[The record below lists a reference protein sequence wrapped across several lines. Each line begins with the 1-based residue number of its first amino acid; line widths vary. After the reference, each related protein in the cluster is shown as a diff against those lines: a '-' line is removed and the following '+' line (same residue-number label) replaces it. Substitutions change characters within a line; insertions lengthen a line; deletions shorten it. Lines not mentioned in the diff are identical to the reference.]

1 MVVVVVINL
10 DDDDDDAKRM
20 CFLCA
25 RDMERKMT
33 TTTTT
38 RHFFLFE
45 SKKKR
50 EMYLCAP
57 PIHTDGDQDDDDDD
71 DDDGFSLQ
79 RYFQTRARL
88 VQKRYTATR
97 CTLMKH
103 CLIDDEKCSHFL
115 CGTSDVVVVIFLSV
129 LRIVDDFIPFH
140 VGLIEMT
147 RALETRSVV
156 RALHV
161 EY

>member
-1 MVVVVVINL
+1 M
-10 DDDDDDAKRM
+10 
-20 CFLCA
+20 
-25 RDMERKMT
+25 

-71 DDDGFSLQ
+71 DDDDGFSLQ

-88 VQKRYTATR
+88 VQKRYTGTR
-97 CTLMKH
+97 CTLTVQSTMKSAH
-103 CLIDDEKCSHFL
+103 IFCAARV
-115 CGTSDVVVVIFLSV
+115 TSS
-129 LRIVDDFIPFH
+129 
-140 VGLIEMT
+140 
-147 RALETRSVV
+147 S
-156 RALHV
+156 
-161 EY
+161 